1 MIPHRLVVLPVRDTC
16 HLRRKI
22 AGGIPRFWSCNPVP
36 EADMIQVKEQN
47 RRRNRTSGPTDERMN
62 GMIFVAILL
71 IPVVVIFELLK
82 LTK

>member
-1 MIPHRLVVLPVRDTC
+1 
-16 HLRRKI
+16 
-22 AGGIPRFWSCNPVP
+22 
-36 EADMIQVKEQN
+36 
-47 RRRNRTSGPTDERMN
+47 MN